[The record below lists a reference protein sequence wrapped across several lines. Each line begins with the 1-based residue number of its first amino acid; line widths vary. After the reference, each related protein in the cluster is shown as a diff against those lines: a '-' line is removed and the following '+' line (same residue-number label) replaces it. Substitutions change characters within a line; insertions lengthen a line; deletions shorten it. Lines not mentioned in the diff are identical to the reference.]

1 MSSTG
6 FFSSRAKII
15 SLLFCSCKWLLS
27 NNEKR
32 VLIKKRMTQMQED
45 YNLYGIAIKQQIKQ
59 KSEW

>member
-27 NNEKR
+27 KNER
-32 VLIKKRMTQMQED
+32 GFKRMTQMQVD
-45 YNLYGIAIKQQIKQ
+45 NNLYCIAIKQQIEQ
-59 KSEW
+59 KNDW